1 MTRGGKRPSD
11 ERPAARLNPERV
23 PPHSE
28 EYERGLLG
36 CILLDSSRVL
46 DLCAERRLTA
56 ACFYNPVHQTLFEVL
71 SDMETHLRKVDL
83 LTAASRLRDLGRL
96 DEIGGDAFL
105 QQLVDQ
111 TPTVEHAA
119 HYIDGLLEKHIR
131 RTIIACAHK
140 MAEDG
145 YTSDED
151 AMEVLARAEQS
162 VLEIGQREGGPVAA
176 WDQTVKAVFG
186 DVEVVLSSA
195 GSLLT
200 GVSTGFRDLD
210 RILLGLQRGDMVV
223 LAARPSMGKTSLA
236 MNIAENV
243 AHGRN
248 PHSGYV
254 SGEGAPAAVAVF
266 SLEMSRE
273 SLVRRM
279 LCSRAGV
286 SWQDIVRGF
295 PRETDHQRLTQA
307 ADALMKAPFFVDDT
321 PALSVLELRA
331 RARRLKKMHDV
342 KLIVIDY
349 LQMMRYPQFSDEG
362 LQRETKE
369 ISGAVKA
376 MAKELRVPVLVLSQ
390 LNRQS
395 ETRDT
400 KGVPKLSD
408 LRDSG
413 SIEQDA
419 DVVLLLR
426 RPIKNRG
433 DPRHDE
439 ANPRLA
445 IVDVAKQRN
454 GSTGEIDM
462 IFDEEHTCFKDGTQG
477 TDAAFHAEPSTAG
490 MEG

>member
-1 MTRGGKRPSD
+1 MPRGGKRPSD
-11 ERPAARLNPERV
+11 DRPAARLNPERV

-46 DLCAERRLTA
+46 DLCGERRLGEDH
-56 ACFYNPVHQTLFEVL
+56 FYNPVHRRLFEEL
-71 SDMETHLRKVDL
+71 RDMEEHQKKVDL
-83 LTAASRLRDLGRL
+83 LTTAARLRDLGCL
-96 DEIGGDAFL
+96 EEIGGDAFL

-119 HYIDGLLEKHIR
+119 HYIDALSQKYIR
-131 RTIIACAHK
+131 RTIIDRARQ
-140 MAEDG
+140 MAEES
-145 YTSDED
+145 YTFDAD
-151 AMEVLARAEQS
+151 AMELLARAEQL
-162 VLEIGQREGGPVAA
+162 VLGIGQSQASDKGA
-176 WDQTVKAVFG
+176 WADTVKNVFH
-186 DVEVVLSSA
+186 DVEDLLSSQGA
-195 GSLLT
+195 SLT
-200 GVSTGFRDLD
+200 GVSTGFRDID
-210 RILLGLQRGDMVV
+210 KILLGLQPGDMIV

-243 AHGRN
+243 ANGRN

-254 SGEGAPAAVAVF
+254 IGDPRPGAVAVF
-266 SLEMSRE
+266 SLEMQRE

-286 SWQDIVRGF
+286 AWDEIVSGF
-295 PRETDHQRLTQA
+295 PSEGAHGRLTQA

-331 RARRLKKMHDV
+331 RARRMHKMHNLR
-342 KLIVIDY
+342 LIVIDY
-349 LQMMRYPQFSDEG
+349 LQMLRYPQFSDEG

-369 ISGAVKA
+369 ISGSIKA
-376 MAKELRVPVLVLSQ
+376 MAKELRLPVLVLSQ

-419 DVVLLLR
+419 DVVMLLR
-426 RPIKNRG
+426 RPVKNKH
-433 DPRHDE
+433 DPRFVE
-439 ANPRLA
+439 TNPQLA
-445 IVDVAKQRN
+445 VLDIAKQRN
-454 GSTGEIDM
+454 GSTGEIDLH
-462 IFDEEHTCFKDGTQG
+462 FDDRHTCFRDAAGG
-477 TDAAFHAEPSTAG
+477 TDAVFHVDPSQG
-490 MEG
+490 GNDE